1 MEVTPT
7 GKPGHRT
14 VMRYLEMQFNAN
26 VPESTFS
33 LQRLET
39 EPVRESG
46 MRSSTLRLAWR
57 NLGRNR
63 KRTGLALA
71 AIGLGQFALLTMS
84 GSPGLHRCDARDS
97 HRSDGGPCADPRA
110 RVAR

>member
-1 MEVTPT
+1 
-7 GKPGHRT
+7 
-14 VMRYLEMQFNAN
+14 
-26 VPESTFS
+26 
-33 LQRLET
+33 
-39 EPVRESG
+39 

-84 GSPGLHRCDARDS
+84 GITRGYTDAMLRQSPVRWWAMC
-97 HRSDGGPCADPRA
+97 RSTRPGGAMSRA
-110 RVAR
+110 WSCR